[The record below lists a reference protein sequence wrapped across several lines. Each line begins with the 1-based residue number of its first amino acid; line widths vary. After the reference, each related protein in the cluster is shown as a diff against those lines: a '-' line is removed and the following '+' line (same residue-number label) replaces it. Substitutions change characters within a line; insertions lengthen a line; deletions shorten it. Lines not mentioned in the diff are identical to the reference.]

1 MWFQAAARYVHS
13 TLRNSS
19 TTISNI
25 IGPVE
30 QMALDNH
37 PVKGLYFMVVGPPE
51 VYHCLHSIFF
61 ILNDYS
67 QHLLLFIIILIRK
80 T

>member
-1 MWFQAAARYVHS
+1 MVFQAAARYVHS

-30 QMALDNH
+30 QMALANH

-51 VYHCLHSIFF
+51 VCVCLQFNF
-61 ILNDYS
+61 VW
-67 QHLLLFIIILIRK
+67 
-80 T
+80 

>member
-1 MWFQAAARYVHS
+1 LHLNKWGFQAAARYVHS

-30 QMALDNH
+30 QMALANH

-51 VYHCLHSIFF
+51 VCDFLQLNVFLHF
-61 ILNDYS
+61 
-67 QHLLLFIIILIRK
+67 
-80 T
+80 